1 MPSPVG
7 HALGGLIVGLTT
19 LPRGGL
25 ERERPI
31 PTRDLWI
38 TVVAACLPDIDFLW
52 GRHSAE
58 THSVG
63 FAALVGIAVFAVA
76 KMLRDA
82 GAARLGWA
90 AALAVGSH
98 VLFDWLGS
106 DDFPPLGVM
115 ALWPISSEFSF
126 AHAYVFDT
134 ISRRYALANF
144 WPHNIAAVMK
154 EIVMLAPVAG
164 VLYWLRRR

>member
-1 MPSPVG
+1 M
-7 HALGGLIVGLTT
+7 
-19 LPRGGL
+19 
-25 ERERPI
+25 
-31 PTRDLWI
+31 
-38 TVVAACLPDIDFLW
+38 
-52 GRHSAE
+52 
-58 THSVG
+58 
-63 FAALVGIAVFAVA
+63 FAVA
-76 KMLRDA
+76 KMLRGA

-115 ALWPISSEFSF
+115 ALWPFSGEFYF
-126 AHAYVFDT
+126 RPRLCLRYDLAAL
-134 ISRRYALANF
+134 SRWPNF